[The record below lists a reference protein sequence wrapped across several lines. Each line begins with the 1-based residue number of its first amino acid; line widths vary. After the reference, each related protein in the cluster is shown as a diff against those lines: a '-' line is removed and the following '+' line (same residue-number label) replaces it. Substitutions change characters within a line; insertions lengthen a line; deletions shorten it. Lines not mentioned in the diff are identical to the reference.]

1 MQNPPASR
9 RRSLQP
15 EPITATRMK
24 AANEVSIHE
33 TRRAHARY
41 ELHDRACIVDGSG
54 RDIEAWA
61 LNISRGGVRIIAE
74 ALLEPGDEVD
84 ICVGEVVPAE
94 FGMRA
99 KVVWVQEER
108 DGVIAGLAFTTSGV
122 PSMRGLRPLAA

>member
-1 MQNPPASR
+1 MDNPPASR

-15 EPITATRMK
+15 EPITQTKMK

-41 ELHDRACIVDGSG
+41 ELHDRACIVDGTG
-54 RDIEAWA
+54 RDIDAWA

-74 ALLEPGDEVD
+74 AMLEPGDEVD

-94 FGMRA
+94 LGMRA

-108 DGVIAGLAFTTSGV
+108 DGVIAGLAFTTNGA